1 VTTVWDASLYAQN
14 TAHHRRHDADFLGGL
29 ELPAGARVLDVGC
42 GVGDFTARLA
52 ALVGAGDSAAGTG
65 GAGAA
70 GLGGSVLG
78 VDADPGMVATAQ
90 AGYGSGT
97 VRFAVA
103 RAQALDAVVAAAS
116 MDAVFSVAALH
127 WVPAAEHPAML
138 AQVRRVLRPGGLF
151 RAEFGG
157 QGQIA
162 PVKAILDE
170 ESARLGGGT
179 AGWFFPS
186 PAGYR
191 PLLAAAGFT
200 VPADGRVR
208 LLRQVR
214 EFPTAAELLGW
225 LRSQTFPAYEPV
237 LPAGVAAEFRARSE
251 ARAVAEL
258 RRADGSFDL
267 DFVRL
272 DLLVRAG

>member
-1 VTTVWDASLYAQN
+1 VTTAWDAELYAAN
-14 TAHHRRHDADFLGGL
+14 TAHHRRHDADFLGEL
-29 ELPAGARVLDVGC
+29 RLPAGARVLDVGC

-52 ALVGAGDSAAGTG
+52 
-65 GAGAA
+65 
-70 GLGGSVLG
+70 GLADSVLG
-78 VDADPGMVATAQ
+78 VDADPGMVATA
-90 AGYGSGT
+90 ASRYGSQS

-103 RAQALDAVVAAAS
+103 RAQELDRVVPAGS

-162 PVKAILDE
+162 AVKAILDE
-170 ESARLGGGT
+170 ESARLGGGP
-179 AGWFFPS
+179 AGWFFPA
-186 PAGYR
+186 PADYR
-191 PLLAAAGFT
+191 PLLAAAGFE
-200 VPADGRVR
+200 VPADGWVR

-214 EFPTAAELLGW
+214 EFPAADGMLGW

-237 LPAGVAAEFRARSE
+237 LPAGASAAFRARSE
-251 ARAVAEL
+251 ERAVAEL
-258 RRADGSFDL
+258 RRADGSFDI

-272 DLLVRAG
+272 DLLARPS